1 MVTRFDQHGYKAKM
15 PYTDWKLPVQ
25 LTRMKVAW
33 PSRITSLSVTL
44 GMAIMGMLAFY
55 FRYQRKVK
63 KKELKSSTGETSRRN
78 NLQLPNGDIHTHP
91 HGRYTESPSSL
102 LNSLRQ
108 KSLSGSVS
116 SIGGASSA
124 STITH
129 QLLDTSHLSPTQLCK
144 LGFETLQQAVIYWED
159 GLMKLSF
166 NEDRSKPSLQD
177 PETAEMQHQ
186 MDQLLDAAYRMID
199 TYERR
204 AERQAD
210 HIALETALAA
220 YTEADLQSERTRSF
234 DAGSLS
240 DQDSFVS
247 ATDMAN
253 LSDLDNHREMFQ
265 HLPLYEAGLLELKH
279 GHVPCR
285 TLRTEMTHCISDTEF
300 LAKLHCIRLAFNIIF
315 QQSNQREYFKTMGKQ
330 LIGDLMIRAER
341 DPDEFFTAYNAMTDF
356 IEVGENWLKIEE
368 ELKGRGV
375 KYMSFYDIM
384 LDFILM
390 DAFDD
395 LENPPSSVIAV
406 IQNRWLSNSFKE
418 TALSTAVWSVLKAK
432 RRLLKFSDGFISKF
446 YSISEHTSP
455 VLAWGFMGPESELKG
470 LCMFFKES
478 VLQFLRDMFSF
489 EYVRYTTVDELADDI
504 AYLLRNRIEKA
515 VDKISVEKLQ
525 L

>member
-1 MVTRFDQHGYKAKM
+1 M
-15 PYTDWKLPVQ
+15 PYMDLKLPHI
-25 LTRMKVAW
+25 TKMKLMW
-33 PSRITSLSVTL
+33 PSRVTTLGVTL
-44 GMAIMGMLAFY
+44 GVAIMGMLAFY
-55 FRYQRKVK
+55 FRYQRKIK
-63 KKELKSSTGETSRRN
+63 KKELKSNSRKN
-78 NLQLPNGDIHTHP
+78 NLSLPNGDILGHTL
-91 HGRYTESPSSL
+91 GRYTESPSSL
-102 LNSLRQ
+102 LNSLKQ

-129 QLLDTSHLSPTQLCK
+129 QLMDTSSMSPTQLCK
-144 LGFETLQQAVIYWED
+144 LGFETLQQAVVYWED

-166 NEDRSKPSLQD
+166 NEDRSKPAILD
-177 PETAEMQHQ
+177 PETAELQHQ

-199 TYERR
+199 NFERR

-210 HIALETALAA
+210 NIALEVAMAA
-220 YTEADLQSERTRSF
+220 YTETDIPSERTKSF
-234 DAGSLS
+234 DAGSFS

-285 TLRTEMTHCISDTEF
+285 TLRTEMTQCISDTEF
-300 LAKLHCIRLAFNIIF
+300 LAKLHCIRLAFNVIF
-315 QQSNQREYFKTMGKQ
+315 KQSSLRDYFRTMSKQ
-330 LIGDLMIRAER
+330 LIGDLLIRADR
-341 DPDEFFTAYNAMTDF
+341 DPDEFYTAYDAMIDF
-356 IEVGENWLKIEE
+356 IEVEDNWFKIEE

-375 KYMSFYDIM
+375 KCMSFYDIV

-406 IQNRWLSNSFKE
+406 IQNRWLSRSFKE

-455 VLAWGFMGPESELKG
+455 VLAWGFMGPESNLKE

-478 VLQFLRDMFSF
+478 VLKFLRDMFSF

-504 AYLLRNRIEKA
+504 AKLLQNRIEEA
-515 VDKISVEKLQ
+515 ADKISPEKLDF
-525 L
+525 